1 MSETDADK
9 DDSVS
14 VAYLSLRGRCPRCGK
29 GALYK
34 GLLAIT
40 DTCPVCNLSFAGH
53 EQGDGPAV
61 FCIFIIGSFT
71 AIFAAVTEVMFEPPY
86 WLHAALW
93 IPLII
98 ISSLL
103 GIRMTKAALIALQ
116 YKYRKE
122 DFEPSQRS

>member
-1 MSETDADK
+1 MSETDADKK

-14 VAYLSLRGRCPRCGK
+14 VAYLSLRARCPRCAK
-29 GALYK
+29 TSLYK
-34 GLLAIT
+34 DFLTIAES
-40 DTCPVCNLSFAGH
+40 CSVCGLSFKGH

-71 AIFAAVTEVMFEPPY
+71 AIFATVTEVMFAPPY
-86 WLHAALW
+86 LLHAAIW
-93 IPLII
+93 IPFIT

-103 GIRMTKAALIALQ
+103 GIRITKAALIALQ

-122 DFEPSQRS
+122 DFEL